1 MQQIKINHGFTLIEL
16 MVTIA
21 VMAIIATIAAPSFGN
36 MIAEKRLESDTRELA
51 LILGDARG
59 QAATLRKN
67 ITIKFEIG
75 TNTSTIYYWMPKY
88 PNIQLDNKDN
98 EVDFSDVIFTPV
110 GIPKQRTK
118 LIDNTVCKVIPPT
131 PNPCFIDPI
140 NNPLK
145 VEQILPLK
153 FKLCNSKI
161 GKSRIINVSLNGTIQ
176 QIEKGEC
183 SKNE

>member
-1 MQQIKINHGFTLIEL
+1 MRNNRGFTLIEL

-21 VMAIIATIAAPSFGN
+21 VMAIIAMMAAPSFGN
-36 MIAEKRLESDTRELA
+36 LIAEKRLESDTRELA

-67 ITIKFEIG
+67 ITIKFEGG

-88 PNIQLDNKDN
+88 ADIQLDNKDN
-98 EVDFSDVIFTPV
+98 DVDFSDVIFTPV

-118 LIDNTVCKVIPPT
+118 LIDNTACKITPPT
-131 PNPCFIDPI
+131 PNPCVIDPV

-161 GKSRIINVSLNGTIQ
+161 GKIRIINVSLNGNVQ
-176 QIEKGEC
+176 QIEQGEC
-183 SKNE
+183 SKK